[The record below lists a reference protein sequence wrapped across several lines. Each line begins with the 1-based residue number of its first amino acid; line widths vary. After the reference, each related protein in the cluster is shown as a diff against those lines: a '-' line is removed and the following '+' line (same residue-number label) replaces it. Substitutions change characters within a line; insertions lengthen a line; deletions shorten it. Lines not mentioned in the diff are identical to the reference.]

1 MLISNGSYEI
11 FQVNSSDA
19 LVRQSAYEA
28 STGRFTVPKRTTAVF
43 VEPRCWWMAFASN
56 CIWHRSKCM

>member
-1 MLISNGSYEI
+1 MKKKNESEAVKTLKLIMLISNGSYEI

-43 VEPRCWWMAFASN
+43 VEPRC
-56 CIWHRSKCM
+56 